1 MEKINSKTIIEL
13 TCRLYV
19 FFFLFTYGF
28 AKIVGGQFYS
38 ATTIP
43 DDVAITPIVEVT
55 NFDLAW
61 TFMGRSLGYMIFL
74 GISEILGAV
83 LLLFNKTKLLGAL
96 ILITILVNVI
106 IFDIFFLDQ
115 YGALFSASLYLFL
128 LSIILYLNKENLLMA
143 LKSIT
148 ENKRQLNKN
157 NFKNNL
163 AIYLI
168 VAIVS
173 IFIFFVD
180 QMAVNWLGHG
190 KGF

>member
-1 MEKINSKTIIEL
+1 MKKNNSKTIIEL

-19 FFFLFTYGF
+19 FFFLFTYGI
-28 AKIVGGQFYS
+28 AKIIGGQFYS

-43 DDVAITPIVEVT
+43 DAVAITPIVEVS

-61 TFMGRSLGYMIFL
+61 TFMGRSLGYMLFL

-83 LLLFNKTKLLGAL
+83 LLLFNRTKLLGTLTL
-96 ILITILVNVI
+96 IPILVNVI
-106 IFDIFFLDQ
+106 VFDIFFLDQ

-128 LSIILYLNKENLLMA
+128 LFIIIYLNKENFLMA

-157 NFKNNL
+157 DFKDNFV
-163 AIYLI
+163 IYLM
-168 VAIVS
+168 VAIAA

-180 QMAVNWLGHG
+180 QMGVNWLGHG